1 MRQMPTIL
9 CLVLVL
15 VLHLVAPA
23 QVRPLPYFPDVE
35 EYQTLVCD
43 FHTHTVFSDGLVWPT
58 VRVDE
63 ALREGLDVLCIS
75 DHIEY
80 QPHKDDLPTN
90 HNRPYALCRQR
101 AKERNILLIRA
112 AEITRDTPPGHYN
125 AIFLNDIDPLE
136 TPGFFDCLAAAGEQ
150 DAFIFWNHHSW
161 KGEDLGKW
169 CETQTKML
177 SKSVLHGMEVANGGS
192 YYPSAHKWCMEMK
205 LTMLGNS
212 DIHSPSI
219 NYTYTAQEHRTL
231 TLVFASHRCPT
242 CVRDALE
249 KRRTAVW
256 HKNMIV
262 GREAVLK
269 PLLAACVEVASPVWV
284 KKDTLGFDVTNRA
297 LIDLEIER
305 TGSYGPRKVT
315 IPARSRYYMTT
326 KINTQSDSTQM
337 AFRVNNFLV
346 APGQGLTET
355 LEIPHPASPSQ
366 H

>member
-1 MRQMPTIL
+1 MRQHPLLVSFVLIL
-9 CLVLVL
+9 LACITVS
-15 VLHLVAPA
+15 A

-63 ALREGLDVLCIS
+63 ALREGLDALVIS

-80 QPHKDDLPTN
+80 QPHRDDLPTN
-90 HNRPYALCRQR
+90 HNRPYALCRNR
-101 AKERNILLIRA
+101 AKERNILLIRG

-136 TPGFFDCLAAAGEQ
+136 TPDFFDCLKAAGNQ
-150 DAFIFWNHHSW
+150 KAFIFWNHHSW
-161 KGEDLGKW
+161 KGEELGKW
-169 CETQTKML
+169 CETQSKML
-177 SKSVLHGMEVANGGS
+177 SKDVLHGMEVANGGS

-219 NYTYTAQEHRTL
+219 NFRYTAQEHRTL
-231 TLVFASHRCPT
+231 TLVFVNGRCPT
-242 CVRDALE
+242 CVREALE
-249 KRRTAVW
+249 KGRTAVW
-256 HKNMIV
+256 HKNMLI
-262 GREAVLK
+262 GRNAVLK
-269 PLLAACVEVASPVWV
+269 PLLAACVDVTAPVWIS
-284 KKDTLGFDVTNRA
+284 KDTVGFDVANKA

-305 TGSYGPRKVT
+305 TGSYGPRKLT
-315 IPARSRYYMTT
+315 IPARSRYYLKM
-326 KINTQSDSTQM
+326 KINPKSDSTEIG
-337 AFRVNNFLV
+337 FRVNNFLV
-346 APGQGLTET
+346 APGQGLEAT
-355 LEIPHPASPSQ
+355 LEIKHPAVQ